1 MIRTLDDLLA
11 QDSDAPALIWRGAQI
26 SYAQLNRMVEAASQD
41 WRALGLAPGARV
53 AVYLAKT
60 PETVAALFAA
70 SRAGMVVVPVNPVLK
85 APQVRHILEDSG
97 AEILVSAAARLVA
110 LREAEALPPG
120 LRALYSIDAD
130 TLSRAWPGPAAD
142 AKRTP
147 GHFAPAALDDGLAA
161 ILYTSGSTGRPKGV
175 MLSHRNLLLSADSVR
190 QYLAVTA
197 TDRLLAALPFSFDYG
212 LNQLTCGFL
221 AGACV
226 SLIDYLTPRDVV
238 RAVARDGITLLGG
251 VPPLW
256 SQLAAAEWPDDA
268 RASLRAI
275 TNSGGRM
282 PRAVLGRL
290 RALLP
295 DTRIFLMYGLT
306 EAFRSTYLDPSLVDA
321 RPDSIGKAIPYAE
334 VYVCRPDGS
343 LTDPGEPGEIVHLG
357 PLVAQGY
364 WRDAERTAARFREP
378 PAAAGPRAPGERA
391 VWSGDKAVRDA
402 DGFLTFVGRDDEM
415 IKTSGY
421 RVSPTEVEEA
431 AYASGLVADCVALG
445 VPDPA
450 LGEAIVLVAA
460 PVADM
465 ADAEAGLPAA
475 MTRALPGFML
485 PRRIIWRES
494 LPRNPNGKLDRPTI
508 AAAARAEL
516 EA

>member
-1 MIRTLDDLLA
+1 
-11 QDSDAPALIWRGAQI
+11 
-26 SYAQLNRMVEAASQD
+26 
-41 WRALGLAPGARV
+41 
-53 AVYLAKT
+53 
-60 PETVAALFAA
+60 
-70 SRAGMVVVPVNPVLK
+70 
-85 APQVRHILEDSG
+85 
-97 AEILVSAAARLVA
+97 
-110 LREAEALPPG
+110 
-120 LRALYSIDAD
+120 
-130 TLSRAWPGPAAD
+130 
-142 AKRTP
+142 
-147 GHFAPAALDDGLAA
+147 
-161 ILYTSGSTGRPKGV
+161 
-175 MLSHRNLLLSADSVR
+175 
-190 QYLAVTA
+190 
-197 TDRLLAALPFSFDYG
+197 
-212 LNQLTCGFL
+212 
-221 AGACV
+221 
-226 SLIDYLTPRDVV
+226 
-238 RAVARDGITLLGG
+238 
-251 VPPLW
+251 
-256 SQLAAAEWPDDA
+256 
-268 RASLRAI
+268 
-275 TNSGGRM
+275 M

-485 PRRIIWRES
+485 PRHIIWRES

-508 AAAARAEL
+508 AAAARAER